1 MAKPWLWCDLV
12 WELEKKNAG
21 TLLRPPI
28 RWALGTAAAPGL
40 PASICLQ
47 DPYSLRVVWEKFSTG
62 PVQSHFKFSSEHSP
76 DKDTEYT
83 LATHYDA
90 YQR

>member
-1 MAKPWLWCDLV
+1 MAVLTRDASDPIADLSGK
-12 WELEKKNAG
+12 ERKNAG

-47 DPYSLRVVWEKFSTG
+47 DPYSLRVVWEKPAELPAAPSG
-62 PVQSHFKFSSEHSP
+62 YV
-76 DKDTEYT
+76 
-83 LATHYDA
+83 
-90 YQR
+90 